1 MRHVFIFL
9 SLIMMF
15 ALTACGGNKYDE
27 AIDKVISQ
35 EKKSLKEMNADNED
49 FTRDNAVI
57 RVYDGGKYIQFAF
70 YMKNHIRELSTFRYY
85 EKVGDSYQKLDR
97 MPGDGTGDR
106 LGLDRKKPDYEEVK
120 GKETKLEN

>member
-1 MRHVFIFL
+1 
-9 SLIMMF
+9 MMF
-15 ALTACGGNKYDE
+15 ALTACGGNKYNE

-85 EKVGDSYQKLDR
+85 EKVGDSYQKFER